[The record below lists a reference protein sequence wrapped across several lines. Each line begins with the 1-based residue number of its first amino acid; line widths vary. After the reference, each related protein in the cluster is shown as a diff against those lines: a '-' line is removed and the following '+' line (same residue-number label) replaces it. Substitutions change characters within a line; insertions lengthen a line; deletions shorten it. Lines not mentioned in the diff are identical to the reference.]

1 MRVLNKYEY
10 GMIHSFIEIQGVGA
24 FEDES
29 PVSVRLERGNKA

>member
-1 MRVLNKYEY
+1 MRVSNRYEY

-29 PVSVRLERGNKA
+29 PVSVRVERGNKA